1 MTLEDAKNLKDLLKE
16 KKDDIDIED
25 DILSIVEDLSLSK
38 LNLDNEKEKVDKI
51 IVSSMTKAKVNTKK
65 ARVNDKIDKRFFY
78 RRVLPVMIT
87 LPIAISMLFAT
98 LKDISDGGTL
108 NEAISIVTMDAE
120 ENLED
125 AGIITIYDNGK
136 VKINGTL
143 TEEDYQNNIEIKDP
157 SLAEAYAYKKVFEK
171 AKANNLENDAL
182 AKTMTYDDGN
192 ERYDSW
198 DDFLI
203 QNDMIDKDGN
213 PSDKRF
219 DEESKKEL
227 KEAFNNNQIDNIV
240 KSTSKVKDK

>member
-203 QNDMIDKDGN
+203 QNGLIDKDGN
-213 PSDKRF
+213 PSDKKF
-219 DEESKKEL
+219 DDESKKEL
-227 KEAFNNNQIDNIV
+227 KEAFNNNLIGNIV
-240 KSTSKVKDK
+240 KSTSKVKGK